1 MDDKKRKEMMEFCF
15 PAVIKLAA
23 NYHVSLDFSD
33 ESVQGVSELL
43 NIFHESYLEPEIDG
57 GQVKQK
63 EYTLA
68 YIFGVYVGEVLIR
81 NYGGG
86 YDWEETSFGIAL
98 VKDEKNIINPIGKA
112 EKQIIYG
119 IEAGDDIKGFFDVAI
134 SIIQGKFQR

>member
-1 MDDKKRKEMMEFCF
+1 MDKIKRKEMMDFCF
-15 PAVIKLAA
+15 PTVIKLAA
-23 NYHVSLDFSD
+23 NYHVTLDFSD

-43 NIFHESYLEPEIDG
+43 DIFHERYLNPEIDG
-57 GQVKQK
+57 GQVQQK

-86 YDWEETSFGIAL
+86 YDWEDTSFGIAL
-98 VKDEKNIINPIGKA
+98 AKDEQNIINPIGKA
-112 EKQIIYG
+112 EKHIING

-134 SIIQGKFQR
+134 AIIQGKFQS